1 MMKKEKKEMKLK
13 ELENEK
19 FIFKEFKKI
28 NK

>member
-13 ELENEK
+13 EFENEK

-28 NK
+28 KK